1 MAYTITQKSYKFS
14 YGERCQM
21 MTQTRNSDER
31 GQGLVEYA
39 LILVLVAIVV
49 IGVLRVLGPMV
60 GEVFSEVAAALNL
73 ENPLAP
79 DNSDVI
85 TDVQVARTGA
95 SNNNLAVTITVST
108 NTTVTIDD
116 SQNAA
121 TIANQPCT
129 GSCTYTLIGVG
140 ANSGTVTVT
149 DADGGSVSR
158 TYPAKP

>member
-1 MAYTITQKSYKFS
+1 MVRINK
-14 YGERCQM
+14 
-21 MTQTRNSDER
+21 SDER

-49 IGVLRVLGPMV
+49 IGVLRVLGPVV
-60 GEVFSEVAAALNL
+60 GEVFSQVTAALNL

-79 DNSDVI
+79 DSSDII

-95 SNNNLAVTITVST
+95 SNNHVNVTITVST

-121 TIANQPCT
+121 TISNQPCN

-140 ANSGTVTVT
+140 ANSGTATVT

-158 TYPAKP
+158 IYPPKP